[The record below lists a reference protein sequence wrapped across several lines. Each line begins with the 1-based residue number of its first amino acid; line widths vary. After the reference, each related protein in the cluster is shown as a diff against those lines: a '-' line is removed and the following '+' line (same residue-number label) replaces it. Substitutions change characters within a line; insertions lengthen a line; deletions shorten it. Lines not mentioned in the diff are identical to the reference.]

1 MLKNHRYHLQAS
13 LILLVL
19 IVCFALIA
27 EASENL
33 FYTQS
38 LEDEFRYDPE
48 ALNALKA
55 DIEAQSREAAKAGQF
70 SIEDELKLLDLKQV
84 SKSALI
90 SINSEKVLEYEN
102 VTDGITRSCYH
113 T

>member
-1 MLKNHRYHLQAS
+1 M
-13 LILLVL
+13 
-19 IVCFALIA
+19 
-27 EASENL
+27 
-33 FYTQS
+33 
-38 LEDEFRYDPE
+38 
-48 ALNALKA
+48 
-55 DIEAQSREAAKAGQF
+55 
-70 SIEDELKLLDLKQV
+70 KLLDLKQV